1 MGKQCYWGRI
11 CVYVA
16 FWKVNVVVVG
26 LSNDWN
32 ISFQAV
38 VAEEEFFLILSS
50 LLGNKVED
58 QLLCLPNF

>member
-1 MGKQCYWGRI
+1 
-11 CVYVA
+11 
-16 FWKVNVVVVG
+16 VG
-26 LSNDWN
+26 LSDDWN